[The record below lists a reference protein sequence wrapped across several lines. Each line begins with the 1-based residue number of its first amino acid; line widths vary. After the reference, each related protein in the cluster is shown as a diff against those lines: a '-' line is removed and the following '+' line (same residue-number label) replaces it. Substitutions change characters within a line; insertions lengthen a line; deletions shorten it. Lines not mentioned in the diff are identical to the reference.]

1 MEKTLNELKSKESG
15 KVKRIYSGGEL
26 HRRLLDMGVV
36 KGTRI
41 EVVKVAPFGDPVD
54 IQVKGYHLSLRKG
67 EAAQIL
73 LEVE

>member
-15 KVKRIYSGGEL
+15 KVKRIYSRGEL

-36 KGTRI
+36 KGARI

-54 IQVKGYHLSLRKG
+54 IQVKGYHLSLRKR